1 MILIYR
7 AKIWDRSN
15 VTAHPHLSSAVNF
28 SVGAVAC
35 ACELHGAVNLQLHHH
50 ELPLSAFVLLFVLPS
65 RTQETPSA
73 VTYIKATKVIQE
85 LDRHCAC
92 FHTTVLKKHMTQSL
106 YQTSV
111 SDIHRLPLHLF
122 NTKGASA
129 FQTSCYKPNGPII
142 HPLPRCAAKQD

>member
-35 ACELHGAVNLQLHHH
+35 AYELHGAVNLQHHH
-50 ELPLSAFVLLFVLPS
+50 HALPLSAFVLLFVLPS

-85 LDRHCAC
+85 LDRQCAFSHNC
-92 FHTTVLKKHMTQSL
+92 SQKAHDSKL
-106 YQTSV
+106 
-111 SDIHRLPLHLF
+111 I
-122 NTKGASA
+122 
-129 FQTSCYKPNGPII
+129 PNRRI
-142 HPLPRCAAKQD
+142 